1 MWILFWKDVSDK
13 KIYSEIKNYI
23 DIDSFAEL
31 FANGIYIANTDWPGN
46 NDGEWKYFGDPIE
59 GNKYSDGKWRF
70 YLYDLDYSMNSPNN
84 NFFRSIEGKTKYA
97 YVRLFLNL
105 IKNNSDFKHKV
116 INTIIDYA
124 NTVNDHELLNR
135 LVEEYREENTD
146 MVANS
151 QLRWAS
157 RPPNSVI
164 EAIANN
170 KLSYYRALDSFYNY
184 YEWRP
189 DFIYQHMKDYMQLSG
204 NPVNLTIEIQEK
216 GKVQVN
222 SIIPKF
228 KNNKWTGKY
237 FSKIPITIKAIPDV
251 GYNFLE
257 WEGLVNSGQQ
267 NEEFVLFNSSKIIA
281 IFE

>member
-1 MWILFWKDVSDK
+1 
-13 KIYSEIKNYI
+13 
-23 DIDSFAEL
+23 
-31 FANGIYIANTDWPGN
+31 
-46 NDGEWKYFGDPIE
+46 
-59 GNKYSDGKWRF
+59 
-70 YLYDLDYSMNSPNN
+70 
-84 NFFRSIEGKTKYA
+84 
-97 YVRLFLNL
+97 
-105 IKNNSDFKHKV
+105 
-116 INTIIDYA
+116 
-124 NTVNDHELLNR
+124 
-135 LVEEYREENTD
+135 
-146 MVANS
+146 
-151 QLRWAS
+151 
-157 RPPNSVI
+157 
-164 EAIANN
+164 
-170 KLSYYRALDSFYNY
+170 
-184 YEWRP
+184 
-189 DFIYQHMKDYMQLSG
+189 MQLSG